1 MQSLGTSPADAAGST
16 SKHSRWRLIAAV
28 IAIVF
33 GIATIVSGGTAIFG
47 GAAVQT
53 VVGNA
58 VPFVLWFNFIAGFA
72 YVLAGIGLLMR
83 SRWSVWL
90 SALIAAATIL
100 AFLALGIHLLQG
112 GAYEMRTVGAM
123 ALRSMIWTGIA
134 IFAFRSLDRPGRP
147 GAGSK
152 PCAGDRQKASP

>member
-1 MQSLGTSPADAAGST
+1 MQNLGTNPANAAGST
-16 SKHSRWRLIAAV
+16 SKRPRWLLVAAV

-33 GIATIVSGGTAIFG
+33 GIATIASGGFAIFG
-47 GAAVQT
+47 GETARAALGQS
-53 VVGNA
+53 
-58 VPFVLWFNFIAGFA
+58 VPFIVWFNFTAGFA
-72 YVLAGIGLLMR
+72 YTLAGLGLLMR

-100 AFLALGIHLLQG
+100 AFLALGIHVLQG

-134 IFAFRSLDRPGRP
+134 IVAFRSLDRPGRP

-152 PCAGDRQKASP
+152 PFADDRQEASS